1 MALSGAEML
10 KFQVDK
16 SLMLRGTA
24 LLSTALC
31 AVTLCGVGEPRTASV
46 AIIRGLLLS
55 VILNGALWLCSFKVV
70 RAKLRL
76 IAASLV
82 LVSGLGVFL
91 ISPFGWTLALALLLF
106 HVWVIVDLIWEGE
119 NHGT

>member
-1 MALSGAEML
+1 ML
-10 KFQVDK
+10 KIQVDK
-16 SLMLRGTA
+16 SLVLRGTA

-31 AVTLCGVGEPRTASV
+31 AVTLYGVGEPRTASV

-76 IAASLV
+76 MAASLV

-91 ISPFGWTLALALLLF
+91 VSPFGWTLALALLLF
-106 HVWVIVDLIWEGE
+106 HVWLIVDLIWAGE